1 MGILNYKAILYGF
14 ASYVMV
20 WVAWAIY
27 SIIVSNHSE
36 VHLFIMSIVTH
47 LAGLVPGYVAA
58 SIAKVRQLL
67 HGLTIG
73 IIIGSGIVLFWFSM
87 GALENLT
94 WTSYMQLPISTMIMS
109 LLGSIVAKF
118 YYERKLNNAL

>member
-1 MGILNYKAILYGF
+1 
-14 ASYVMV
+14 MV

>member
-1 MGILNYKAILYGF
+1 MNILNYKAILYGF
-14 ASYVMV
+14 ASYVFV
-20 WVAWAIY
+20 WVVWALY
-27 SIIVSNHSE
+27 SIVVSSSSD
-36 VHLFIMSIVTH
+36 VHLFIMSVITN

-58 SIAKVRQLL
+58 RIAKIRQLI

-73 IIIGSGIVLFWFSM
+73 AIVGLGIILFWSSI

-94 WTSYMQLPISTMIMS
+94 WPSYLQLPITTMVMS

-118 YYERKLNNAL
+118 YYERTPNNAL